1 MEGKCLCGSVSFRL
15 FIDDLKIYQCF
26 CSLCQ
31 KQSGTESNLATIVP
45 EKKFEFLSGIGAIS
59 SWAKDTGFTSYF
71 CKYCGSPV
79 PNRLRNKAFFW
90 VPVGLLNSGASGK
103 VTSRIY
109 TDSKRNIICDHE
121 IEEFGE
127 FPDGG
132 IDSHINKISGSSR
145 PLA

>member
-15 FIDDLKIYQCF
+15 FIDDLKIYQRF

-59 SWAKDTGFTSYF
+59 SWAKDTGFTSDF
-71 CKYCGSPV
+71 CKHCGSPV

-103 VTSRIY
+103 VASHIY
-109 TDSKRNIICDHE
+109 TDSRRNVIRDHE

-145 PLA
+145 PLP